1 MIQGIQGIME
11 RTARRKREMEI
22 SALQQFLVLAE
33 TLNFTQAA
41 EKCFV
46 TQPTLSRKI
55 AVLENELGV
64 RFFVRSRKSV
74 MLTAEG
80 SALVEH
86 ARRIVSEYEEILSIT
101 DPYRR
106 GIGGSLKIGYSSY
119 PFMLN
124 IYMEVEERIKQR
136 YPEIRTQITYGEFS
150 ENLEMLLED
159 QIDGIFILDCGLDKY
174 PELVWEQVAPSR
186 AYILV
191 NHNHPLA
198 GRERIFLEELTEEP
212 FIVSNRENYPELF
225 DFRIRY
231 CMEKGIRPENIRYAR
246 NVKDVMVMVSRG
258 EGVAVLNEDGQIDT
272 IGTIHAIPL
281 ADAVPPVHL
290 VFVWKKKKQSSCIGK
305 FVEILREVRR
315 EG

>member
-1 MIQGIQGIME
+1 
-11 RTARRKREMEI
+11 MEI

-64 RFFVRSRKSV
+64 RLFVRSRKSV

-150 ENLEMLLED
+150 ENLEMLRED
-159 QIDGIFILDCGLDKY
+159 QIDGIFILDCGLDQY
-174 PELVWEQVAPSR
+174 PELAWEQVAPSR

-305 FVEILREVRR
+305 FGEILREVQR

>member
-1 MIQGIQGIME
+1 
-11 RTARRKREMEI
+11 MEI

-64 RFFVRSRKSV
+64 RLFVRSRKSV

-119 PFMLN
+119 
-124 IYMEVEERIKQR
+124 Q
-136 YPEIRTQITYGEFS
+136 
-150 ENLEMLLED
+150 D
-159 QIDGIFILDCGLDKY
+159 
-174 PELVWEQVAPSR
+174 
-186 AYILV
+186 
-191 NHNHPLA
+191 
-198 GRERIFLEELTEEP
+198 
-212 FIVSNRENYPELF
+212 
-225 DFRIRY
+225 
-231 CMEKGIRPENIRYAR
+231 
-246 NVKDVMVMVSRG
+246 
-258 EGVAVLNEDGQIDT
+258 
-272 IGTIHAIPL
+272 
-281 ADAVPPVHL
+281 
-290 VFVWKKKKQSSCIGK
+290 
-305 FVEILREVRR
+305 
-315 EG
+315 

>member
-1 MIQGIQGIME
+1 
-11 RTARRKREMEI
+11 MEI

-64 RFFVRSRKSV
+64 RLFVRSRKSV
-74 MLTAEG
+74 MLTEEG

-86 ARRIVSEYEEILSIT
+86 ARRIVSEYEEILSFT

-106 GIGGSLKIGYSSY
+106 GIMGSLKIGYSSY

-136 YPEIRTQITYGEFS
+136 YLGIRTQITYGEFN

-159 QIDGIFILDCGLDKY
+159 QIDGIFILDCGLDQY
-174 PELVWEQVAPSR
+174 PELAWERVAPSR

-191 NHNHPLA
+191 NHNHPMA
-198 GRERIFLEELTEEP
+198 GRKRIFLEELTGEP

-225 DFRIRY
+225 DFRLRY

-258 EGVAVLNEDGQIDT
+258 EGAAVLNEDGQIAT
-272 IGTIHAIPL
+272 IGTIRAIPL
-281 ADAVPPVHL
+281 ADEVPATNL
-290 VFVWKKKKQSSCIGK
+290 VFVWKKKNQSSCIGK
-305 FVEILREVRR
+305 FVEILREVRQA
-315 EG
+315 GQPVWD

>member
-1 MIQGIQGIME
+1 
-11 RTARRKREMEI
+11 MEI

-55 AVLENELGV
+55 AVLEKELGV
-64 RFFVRSRKSV
+64 RLFVRSRKSV

-106 GIGGSLKIGYSSY
+106 GIKGSLKIGYSSY

-124 IYMEVEERIKQR
+124 VYMRAEELIKER
-136 YPEIRTQITYGEFS
+136 YPEIRMQITYGEFS

-159 QIDGIFILDCGLDKY
+159 QIDGIFILDCGLEKY
-174 PELVWEQVAPSR
+174 PELSWVQIAPSR
-186 AYILV
+186 PYVLV

-198 GRERIFLEELTEEP
+198 GRERVSLEDLTEEP
-212 FIVSNRENYPELF
+212 FIVSNRETYPELF

-231 CMEKGIRPENIRYAR
+231 CMENGIRPENMRYAR

-258 EGVAVLNEDGQIDT
+258 EGVAVLNEDGQINT
-272 IGTIHAIPL
+272 IGTIRAIPL
-281 ADAVPPVHL
+281 ADPVPPVHL
-290 VFVWKKKKQSSCIGK
+290 VFVWKKQKQDSCIRK
-305 FVEILREVRR
+305 FVEILREAQK
-315 EG
+315 GA

>member
-1 MIQGIQGIME
+1 
-11 RTARRKREMEI
+11 MEI

-64 RFFVRSRKSV
+64 RLFVRSRKSV
-74 MLTAEG
+74 VLTAEG

-124 IYMEVEERIKQR
+124 IYVEVEERIKQR

-150 ENLEMLLED
+150 ENLEMLRED

-174 PELVWEQVAPSR
+174 PELAWEQVAPSR

-225 DFRIRY
+225 DFR
-231 CMEKGIRPENIRYAR
+231 IRYAR

-305 FVEILREVRR
+305 FVEILREVQR

>member
-1 MIQGIQGIME
+1 ME

-64 RFFVRSRKSV
+64 RLFVRSRKSV

-106 GIGGSLKIGYSSY
+106 GIRGSLKIGYSSY

-136 YPEIRTQITYGEFS
+136 YP
-150 ENLEMLLED
+150 
-159 QIDGIFILDCGLDKY
+159 
-174 PELVWEQVAPSR
+174 
-186 AYILV
+186 
-191 NHNHPLA
+191 
-198 GRERIFLEELTEEP
+198 
-212 FIVSNRENYPELF
+212 
-225 DFRIRY
+225 
-231 CMEKGIRPENIRYAR
+231 GIRNFRM
-246 NVKDVMVMVSRG
+246 KWCL
-258 EGVAVLNEDGQIDT
+258 LNWTAGN
-272 IGTIHAIPL
+272 
-281 ADAVPPVHL
+281 
-290 VFVWKKKKQSSCIGK
+290 C
-305 FVEILREVRR
+305 R
-315 EG
+315 